1 MRSRELENTDLPQ
14 RREGRGGTRR
24 DFELLVSS
32 VQFSEERVDLPRRRE
47 GAKGAEGRK
56 VLWVKRNAELRR
68 TRRKTGRERRRIG
81 DLRFEMEDLP
91 QRREGRGGT
100 RRDFEL

>member
-47 GAKGAEGRK
+47 GAKRTSTQGFMGEAKRGVTEDAE
-56 VLWVKRNAELRR
+56 
-68 TRRKTGRERRRIG
+68 
-81 DLRFEMEDLP
+81 EDGEEEKKDW
-91 QRREGRGGT
+91 RSEI
-100 RRDFEL
+100 